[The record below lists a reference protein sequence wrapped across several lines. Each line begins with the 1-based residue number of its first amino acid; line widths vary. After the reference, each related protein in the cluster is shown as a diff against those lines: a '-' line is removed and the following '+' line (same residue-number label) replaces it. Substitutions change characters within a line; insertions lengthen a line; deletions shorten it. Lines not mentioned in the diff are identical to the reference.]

1 MAETPFSPESGA
13 GGGDP
18 VPEDGNQGCPIQLQ
32 PSSEGSPEPLPEAA
46 GTHEAVAV
54 EDNSAQPAPSDS
66 VAAPEPSAATVEPS
80 AAAPGFGLPAAASTP
95 MQPPADPGSSAPV
108 AAAEPEQ
115 AVPPPGV
122 AATITVP
129 PLEGGEA
136 NGGGEWEL
144 LVERF
149 TTWWNSGEL
158 NRQWQRIRG
167 PLKGVAILVVVLL
180 AVQVYATIV
189 RTVDGIP
196 LVSGLLELTGLI
208 AVLQFSATR
217 LLRSSDREEVF
228 SQLQRRWLEFRGRN

>member
-13 GGGDP
+13 TSGGTA
-18 VPEDGNQGCPIQLQ
+18 PEDGTQG
-32 PSSEGSPEPLPEAA
+32 SS
-46 GTHEAVAV
+46 V
-54 EDNSAQPAPSDS
+54 QPAADITPESASAGIPDTTS
-66 VAAPEPSAATVEPS
+66 VVEAITTEPEPSETA
-80 AAAPGFGLPAAASTP
+80 
-95 MQPPADPGSSAPV
+95 SAPELPV
-108 AAAEPEQ
+108 EAAEPAAPPALIAAPAASAPPEPV
-115 AVPPPGV
+115 APPLVPAEPADQPPGV

-129 PLEGGEA
+129 PLENGESG
-136 NGGGEWEL
+136 GGGEWEL

-167 PLKGVAILVVVLL
+167 PLKGVAILVAVLL
-180 AVQVYATIV
+180 ALQLYATVV

-217 LLRSSDREEVF
+217 LVRSSDRREVLA
-228 SQLQRRWLEFRGRN
+228 QLERRWLDFRGRN